1 MVTKFLVLGITI
13 VYAVLVII
21 YYLKS
26 ERSADG

>member
-1 MVTKFLVLGITI
+1 MIIKYLVLGITL

-26 ERSADG
+26 ERSV